1 MGFNNILIVDDSSTS
16 RMIIRRCFQ
25 IAGYDT
31 AQFFFAENGLEA
43 ISVLQGQNSIDLVVT
58 DLNMPKMDGENFI
71 KKLKTAQNTGKL
83 PVFVITSTADDTT
96 EKELKDMGVLGII
109 KKPISPAKIL
119 EVIGGNNG
127 NHS

>member
-1 MGFNNILIVDDSSTS
+1 MVFNYILIVDDSSTS
-16 RMIIRRCFQ
+16 RMIIQRCFQ

-31 AQFFFAENGLEA
+31 AKYCFAENGLEA
-43 ISVLQGQNSIDLVVT
+43 IAVLQGKDPIDLVVT

-71 KKLKTAQNTGKL
+71 KKLKSVSKMEKL

-109 KKPISPAKIL
+109 KKPVSPAKIL

-127 NHS
+127 KRS